1 MKKLFA
7 PQGKKVTLKFQ
18 KMTIPKIQQYS
29 PKNSYP
35 AFTLFALCKGLNSG
49 KPLEKPCPNCFAIFC
64 RNEEEF
70 DLYKSVIYGLWFT
83 KGFHPLLTG
92 SVIEFIRIA
101 DFKNL
106 VLATAERL
114 RPTYLDFSADAV
126 RAKNYERLQKKYL
139 AQAAL
144 VADLRRAILYRHL
157 RR

>member
-1 MKKLFA
+1 
-7 PQGKKVTLKFQ
+7 
-18 KMTIPKIQQYS
+18 MTIPKIQQYS